1 MPEELFRDRG
11 RAESFGSIAG
21 LYDRYRPA
29 PAPEFVDD
37 LVALKPAQV
46 LDIGCGTGKVAR
58 ELTRRGLDVLGVEL
72 DERMAG
78 IAREHGL
85 EVDVSAFETWDDR
98 GRTFDLITCG
108 DAWHWIDPVRGWR
121 KIGRVLRPG
130 GTVVRF
136 WNHNEVDEPL
146 RSALLAVHDRVLPE
160 IEHRTPERTRGGDD
174 PRVEHRIYPW
184 VRDLQRRRVGRAD
197 RHLQRQPDA
206 RAQPVGRAP
215 ARAAR
220 GDHRPRRHR
229 RRARLDRRQ
238 LVAGRAALTGLSI
251 DASPATS
258 SAPRTTAKTSSATRG
273 STSCVS
279 SPRPTTGTA
288 SPM

>member
-1 MPEELFRDRG
+1 LPEELFRDRG

-37 LVALKPAQV
+37 LVALKPAKV

-58 ELTRRGLDVLGVEL
+58 ELTQRGLDVLGVEL

-136 WNHNEVDEPL
+136 WNHNEIDEPV
-146 RSALLAVHDRVLPE
+146 RSALLAVHERVLPE

-174 PRVEHRIYPW
+174 PRVEHRVYPW
-184 VRDLQRRRVGRAD
+184 VRTYSADEWVALIATYSVNQTLEPSRLAELQRGLHAAITAHGGTVVVHGSTD
-197 RHLQRQPDA
+197 
-206 RAQPVGRAP
+206 VSWS
-215 ARAAR
+215 RAA
-220 GDHRPRRHR
+220 PR
-229 RRARLDRRQ
+229 
-238 LVAGRAALTGLSI
+238 
-251 DASPATS
+251 
-258 SAPRTTAKTSSATRG
+258 
-273 STSCVS
+273 
-279 SPRPTTGTA
+279 
-288 SPM
+288 

>member
-1 MPEELFRDRG
+1 MPEELYRDRG

-29 PAPEFVDD
+29 RRPEFVDE
-37 LVALKPAQV
+37 LVALKPAKV

-58 ELTRRGLDVLGVEL
+58 ELPQRGLDVLGVEL

-85 EVDVSAFETWDDR
+85 EVELSAFETWDDR

-108 DAWHWIDPVRGWR
+108 DAWHWIEPVRGWR

-136 WNHNEVDEPL
+136 WNHNEIDEPM
-146 RSALLAVHDRVLPE
+146 RSALRAVFERVLPE
-160 IEHRTPERTRGGDD
+160 IEHRRRTRHG
-174 PRVEHRIYPW
+174 
-184 VRDLQRRRVGRAD
+184 RDRRPARRAPLLPLGRSYSGRRVGRAD

-206 RAQPVGRAP
+206 GAQPAGRAP

-220 GDHRPRRHR
+220 RDHRTRRDR

-238 LVAGRAALTGLSI
+238 LVAGRAALSRL
-251 DASPATS
+251 
-258 SAPRTTAKTSSATRG
+258 
-273 STSCVS
+273 
-279 SPRPTTGTA
+279 
-288 SPM
+288 